1 MALKVQ
7 VVAMVTQVIAIVAM
21 DEDVETP
28 TISSVPIS
36 VHREATPTTVGLSV
50 RYASKRDILLLTV
63 DIVLMRIMYRMSA
76 WLLRP
81 PTHTQLT
88 PTGIQI
94 RELLVM

>member
-7 VVAMVTQVIAIVAM
+7 VVAMVTQVIAVVAM
-21 DEDVETP
+21 DEDVE
-28 TISSVPIS
+28 
-36 VHREATPTTVGLSV
+36 TPTTVGLSV

-94 RELLVM
+94 RELLIM